1 MDLFIRKSVF
11 QGNGLM
17 KKIKKN
23 IKIIP
28 RVSKLLGLKSGS
40 CGIILEP
47 ISDRGFAIKSFEG
60 LLESESKFNKK
71 GRPKRLPK
79 KEVDKIM
86 KKVRPSLQLLHIQRG
101 LVYLLEK
108 HMDIIYE
115 AGDKSIDDGLRQI
128 LDELETKKNPKK
140 NVISVDFTKKGTIH

>member
-1 MDLFIRKSVF
+1 
-11 QGNGLM
+11 M

-60 LLESESKFNKK
+60 LLESEPKPNKK
-71 GRPKRLPK
+71 GKPKRLPK

-101 LVYLLEK
+101 LVYLLEN

-128 LDELETKKNPKK
+128 LDELETKKDPKK
-140 NVISVDFTKKGTIH
+140 NIINVDFNKKGTLH

>member
-1 MDLFIRKSVF
+1 
-11 QGNGLM
+11 M

-47 ISDRGFAIKSFEG
+47 INDRGFTIKSFEG
-60 LLESESKFNKK
+60 LLESEPKSNKK

-86 KKVRPSLQLLHIQRG
+86 KKVRPSLQLMHIQRG
-101 LVYLLEK
+101 LIYLLENY
-108 HMDIIYE
+108 MSIIYD
-115 AGDKSIDDGLRQI
+115 AADKSVDEGLQEI
-128 LDELETKKNPKK
+128 LNKVKATNSSKK
-140 NVISVDFTKKGTIH
+140 NVIHVDFTKKGTIH